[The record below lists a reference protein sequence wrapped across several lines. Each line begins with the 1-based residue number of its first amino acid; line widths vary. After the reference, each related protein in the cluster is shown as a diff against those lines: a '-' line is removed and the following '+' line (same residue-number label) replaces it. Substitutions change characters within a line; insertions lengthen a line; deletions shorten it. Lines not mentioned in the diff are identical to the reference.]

1 MRWNMRAMG
10 DRVGGWGRTGVL
22 RMRRMFLLERRLD
35 VIGPNLGSLEGKDRI
50 DTMSFEM
57 PIWDLKGFLQSH
69 DLDHQI
75 SILVEGS

>member
-1 MRWNMRAMG
+1 
-10 DRVGGWGRTGVL
+10 
-22 RMRRMFLLERRLD
+22 MFLLERRLD
-35 VIGPNLGSLEGKDRI
+35 VIGPNLGSLEGKARI